1 MHEHIKKLWVD
12 ALRSGNYQQGIGQLR
27 CGDTYCCLGVL
38 CDLYDRDQGGP
49 GWHDKDTTYL
59 RCDALL
65 PGEVAK
71 WAGIIA
77 VDPDFALTGEFNVSL
92 PDFRVDDPSCANHE
106 YDLSSQNLTDV
117 NDNGFSFLQ
126 IADLIESNL

>member
-12 ALRSGNYQQGIGQLR
+12 ALRSGNYQQGLGQLR

-38 CDLYDRDQGGP
+38 CDLHDRDQGGP
-49 GWHDKDTTYL
+49 GWDDKDQTYL

-71 WAGIIA
+71 WAGTIA
-77 VDPDFALTGEFNVSL
+77 DDSDFALGEFNVSL
-92 PDFRVDDPSCANHE
+92 PDCSLDDPSFADHE
-106 YDLSSQNLTDV
+106 YDLTEV

-126 IADLIESNL
+126 IADLIEQNL